1 MTPGGTAFWCILMV
15 LLSFLFTLEAEAN
28 RTKRQYGTSH
38 QPYWRVG
45 ALDKALSHACRRG
58 EFGQRKMR
66 LLTIGFNGPKG
77 QAQTGIAKNG
87 WNLSDPNRLAAPR
100 TTYHFFN
107 QGYSN
112 CKVYKATTPRAP
124 KRR

>member
-1 MTPGGTAFWCILMV
+1 MTWRHALYLFLVILI
-15 LLSFLFTLEAEAN
+15 SFSVMREADAS
-28 RTKRQYGTSH
+28 RTKRQYATSK

-45 ALDKALSHACRRG
+45 ALDKMLTQACRRG
-58 EFGQRKMR
+58 EFGQRKIK
-66 LLTIGFNGPKG
+66 LLTIGFIGRQG
-77 QAQTGIAKNG
+77 RAQTGIAKNG
-87 WNLSDPNRLAAPR
+87 WNLADQKGLAQPR

-112 CKVYKATTPRAP
+112 CKVYKATTPKTP

>member
-1 MTPGGTAFWCILMV
+1 MTWHRILSHAFAV
-15 LLSFLFTLEAEAN
+15 FFGLSFASEADAN
-28 RTKRQYGTSH
+28 RTKRQYGTSK
-38 QPYWRVG
+38 QPYWQVG

-58 EFGQRKMR
+58 DFGQRKMR
-66 LLTIGFNGPKG
+66 LLTIGFVGRQG
-77 QAQTGIAKNG
+77 RAQTGIAKNG
-87 WNLSDPNRLAAPR
+87 WNLRDPKGLAQPR

-112 CKVYKATTPRAP
+112 CKVYKATTPKAP

>member
-1 MTPGGTAFWCILMV
+1 MTWRHTFSILLV
-15 LLSFLFTLEAEAN
+15 SLISASFIPKADAS
-28 RTKRQYGTSH
+28 RTKRQYATSK
-38 QPYWRVG
+38 QPYWKVG
-45 ALDKALSHACRRG
+45 ALDKMLSQACRRG
-58 EFGQRKMR
+58 DFGQRKMR
-66 LLTIGFNGPKG
+66 LLTIGFVGRRG

-87 WNLSDPNRLAAPR
+87 WNLSDPKDLAQPR

-112 CKVYKATTPRAP
+112 CKVYKATTPKVP